1 MLFVVSGPWGVGKS
15 ECIKF
20 MTDNY
25 GFLSLIP
32 WNTKTDENNRGTKYN
47 LLLYSE
53 NGEFREYTSQ
63 ELKDIKKNFVCPYA
77 RDYNGESTASEN
89 AEIGFWCQPFKD
101 ARNYQVLGYRVNEIM
116 DVSNQNAVIIEADT
130 DVAEQLKNA
139 SRQGAIGRV
148 VNIFLDYETE
158 ETFKNRLY
166 NEKTYTEPERH
177 QKRTHRQKEVLFFKN
192 DNLNK
197 TDIFDFVIKS
207 DIVEDICKQIVRY
220 TTNLVRQTPN
230 MLHNKPGALGGED
243 IKLAM
248 SPKDDS
254 KFGDI
259 HIYIDRIF
267 ENEFNKYLGKDLFVN
282 GCLNPLTITNA
293 SVDLFLSPICWT
305 IGNTKLKKVD
315 FVMGEESI
323 LYRLLK
329 EKNLFK
335 NLEVN
340 SNNYDRIRSIVQQ
353 AREATIKKMFVEKKM
368 NIKDGLL
375 LQPNEIV
382 LCSSIEKIELSD
394 NIISFITSKYSFS
407 QLGLSVNLNH
417 NILQPGHKGN
427 VMLQL
432 KNNLPYPIVIYPYM
446 RIAQIVFFRTI
457 SHCKHSSNTN
467 EVFPDIRYQNED
479 AFISLSRNIIQ
490 EKNWSDLQL
499 NQNLVIEEREKEKI
513 DEKHHRNRLFYLTI
527 FSAII
532 STATMIVNIIIK
544 LLP

>member
-32 WNTKTDENNRGTKYN
+32 WNTKTDENDRGTKYN
-47 LLLYSE
+47 LLLYTE

-63 ELKDIKKNFVCPYA
+63 ELADITNFFVRPYTK
-77 RDYNGESTASEN
+77 DYNIDITTPVN
-89 AEIGFWCQPFKD
+89 AEIGFWCQPFKN

-130 DVAEQLKNA
+130 DVAKQLKIA

-148 VNIFLDYETE
+148 INIFLDYETE
-158 ETFKNRLY
+158 EAFKTRLH
-166 NEKTYTEPERH
+166 NEKMYTEPERN
-177 QKRTHRQKEVLFFKN
+177 QKRIHRQKEVNFYKE
-192 DNLNK
+192 DKINK
-197 TDIFDFVIKS
+197 TDIFDFIIKS
-207 DIVEDICKQIVRY
+207 DSVDEIGKQIVQY
-220 TTNLVRQTPN
+220 TTKLVRQTPN

-248 SPKDDS
+248 SKKNDLKIS
-254 KFGDI
+254 DI
-259 HIYIDRIF
+259 LIYIDKIF
-267 ENEFNKYLGKDLFVN
+267 EKEFNKYLGKDLFIDGN
-282 GCLNPLTITNA
+282 LNPSTITNA

-305 IGNTKLKKVD
+305 VSNSRLKKVD
-315 FVMGEESI
+315 FVMGEES
-323 LYRLLK
+323 LLNNLLK
-329 EKNLFK
+329 ANRLNR

-340 SNNYDRIRSIVQQ
+340 TSNFDKVNNIVQQ
-353 AREATIKKMFVEKKM
+353 AREATINQMFDEKKM

-407 QLGLSVNLNH
+407 QLGLSVNLSH

-446 RIAQIVFFRTI
+446 RIAQVVFFRTI
-457 SHCKHSSNTN
+457 SSSKLCSSAS

-479 AFISLSRNIIQ
+479 AFINLSRNIIQ
-490 EKNWSDLQL
+490 EKNWSELQL
-499 NQNLVIEEREKEKI
+499 NQNYLIEESEKEKI
-513 DEKHHRNRLFYLTI
+513 DAKHHRNKLYYLAI
-527 FSAII
+527 CSAIVSFI
-532 STATMIVNIIIK
+532 TMVANIIIK